1 MSRPDCRSELVLRD
15 RAGELSSGERTA
27 LDAHLASCE
36 PCRFM
41 RALGQDF
48 EAEARLEA
56 GDGERIAALSKAARG
71 WANDARERVSAV
83 HERPSRRRAPVWAL
97 AAAAA
102 FVALGASAGIRSFI
116 ADTTPDVA
124 VTPRVELSA
133 PKREVAP
140 SATQAEAKAEP
151 APAKLAE
158 MTPVDSKPRAASV
171 DESARTLFQRAN
183 EARRL
188 GEAPRAVA
196 LYRKL
201 IARFPASAEATLS
214 QVRLGGMLLEQ
225 GDGRGALSHFDRYL
239 AQQPGGA
246 LSPEALYGR
255 GRALAGLGRSTEESR
270 VWTRL
275 LADFPKSPY
284 AGHARRRLEALGAGT
299 TR

>member
-1 MSRPDCRSELVLRD
+1 MSRPDCRSELVVRA

-41 RALGQDF
+41 HTLGQDF

-56 GDGERIAALSKAARG
+56 GDGERIAALSQAARS

-83 HERPSRRRAPVWAL
+83 HERPSRRKAPVWVL

-102 FVALGASAGIRSFI
+102 FVALGASAGIRAFVS
-116 ADTTPDVA
+116 DTAPAPVTVA
-124 VTPRVELSA
+124 PRVEPPA
-133 PKREVAP
+133 PKRDVAP
-140 SATQAEAKAEP
+140 SARQAEPAEAKVVEASP
-151 APAKLAE
+151 A
-158 MTPVDSKPRAASV
+158 DSKPRAAGV
-171 DESARTLFQRAN
+171 DESPRTLFQRAN

-188 GEAPRAVA
+188 GEGPRAIA

-201 IARFPASAEATLS
+201 IARFPASAEAALS

-225 GDGRGALSHFDRYL
+225 GDGRAALTHFDRYL

-255 GRALAGLGRSTEESR
+255 GRALAGLGRSAEESR